1 MANKKEVIITCN
13 ATNVKAVIEGLE
25 RGMAALAKEEEKL
38 LNTIKARGYAEND
51 EKKRPLHDREEYL
64 AQIEHNEKYTGVPS
78 KMMYFGTGDY
88 GGSAT
93 DESAKMLNDAV
104 DQNGDVLPVLR
115 ISDMLTGPPAVAQLV
130 ENRLKLFAGEWW
142 ENSEWGN
149 EILRMLQEG
158 RLTGA
163 DAQSLSTYLS
173 SYVRKTTGVQDV
185 REEKWTISGG
195 RFSWSCTVLTEN
207 GQVEVHYEL

>member
-1 MANKKEVIITCN
+1 MR
-13 ATNVKAVIEGLE
+13 L
-25 RGMAALAKEEEKL
+25 
-38 LNTIKARGYAEND
+38 
-51 EKKRPLHDREEYL
+51 RP
-64 AQIEHNEKYTGVPS
+64 
-78 KMMYFGTGDY
+78 
-88 GGSAT
+88 
-93 DESAKMLNDAV
+93 V
-104 DQNGDVLPVLR
+104 DSSGDVLPVLR
-115 ISDMLTGPPAVAQLV
+115 ASDLLTGPPAVAQLV
-130 ENRLKLFAGEWW
+130 ESRLKMFTGEWW

-158 RLTGA
+158 RLTET

-207 GQVEVHYEL
+207 GQAEVHYEM